1 MVEKDMIH
9 IQDRIQMCIAKI
21 IQNNSEVKNV
31 FDEIYQQGGRV
42 LLVGG
47 AVRDCFLGC
56 LGSDLDFELYHLSF
70 DEIQDILQKFG
81 KVIFVGKSFG
91 VLRLHGLDAD
101 WSIPRSDSYG
111 RKPTVQLDPNMSFA
125 KAFRRRDL
133 TINSMGIDVY
143 SQELIDPFNGLSDL
157 KNKVLRSPD
166 VTFFVQDPLRLFRV
180 MQLAARFDMTVD
192 ETLSQVCKTMDIS
205 TLSSE
210 RIEQEFAKLFL
221 KSYRPSIGFSWLLN
235 IDRLKDIFVGV
246 EFHPSFYG
254 IIDCIAQGYDFT
266 DEQKLFALWGTVAS
280 GLSKDELK
288 DFDINKRISHEQ
300 LLNLSTFLKIYI
312 GSLDLVNRSA
322 MISWYLRYVPEM
334 AKQDDLIKYKWLAHW
349 IDPYFTME
357 TLGMIAACSFSR
369 EISDSFLDKAKAAKV
384 LHKSELPLLTGKDLL
399 DHAQGK
405 ELGDLVKKAYQIQL
419 DELISDKQKLLQKLL
434 SK

>member
-70 DEIQDILQKFG
+70 EEIQDVLQKFG
-81 KVIFVGKSFG
+81 KVSFVGKSFG

-101 WSIPRSDSYG
+101 WSIPRLDSYG

-125 KAFRRRDL
+125 QAFRRRDL
-133 TINSMGIDVY
+133 TINAMGVDVY
-143 SQELIDPFNGLSDL
+143 SQELIDPFNGYADL
-157 KNKVLRSPD
+157 KNKILRSPD
-166 VTFFVQDPLRLFRV
+166 VTFFVQDPLRLFRL
-180 MQLAARFDMTVD
+180 MQLSARFDMAVD
-192 ETLSQVCKTMDIS
+192 ETLNQVCRTMDIS

-221 KSYRPSIGFSWLLN
+221 KAYRPSIGFAWLAQ
-235 IDRLKDIFVGV
+235 IDRLKDFFAGV
-246 EFHPSFYG
+246 EFGADFYRV
-254 IIDCIAQGYDFT
+254 IDCIAQGYDFS
-266 DEQKLFALWGTVAS
+266 DEQKLFASWGMIVR
-280 GLSKDELK
+280 GLQKDELRNIQIDQK
-288 DFDINKRISHEQ
+288 ISHEQ
-300 LLNLSTFLKIYI
+300 SLIISSFLKRYI
-312 GSLDLVNRSA
+312 GSVDLVHRAA
-322 MISWYLRYVPEM
+322 MMSWYVRYVPTLAE
-334 AKQDDLIKYKWLAHW
+334 QDDVRAYKWLAHW
-349 IDPYFTME
+349 IEPYFTME
-357 TLGMIAACSFSR
+357 VLGKIAACCFQR
-369 EISDSFLDKAKAAKV
+369 DIADVFLDKAKSAKV
-384 LHKSELPLLTGKDLL
+384 LYKSEAPLLLGKDLL
-399 DHAQGK
+399 DHAHGK
-405 ELGDLVKKAYQIQL
+405 ELGDLVKKA
-419 DELISDKQKLLQKLL
+419 DELQLNESISDKQKLIQRLL